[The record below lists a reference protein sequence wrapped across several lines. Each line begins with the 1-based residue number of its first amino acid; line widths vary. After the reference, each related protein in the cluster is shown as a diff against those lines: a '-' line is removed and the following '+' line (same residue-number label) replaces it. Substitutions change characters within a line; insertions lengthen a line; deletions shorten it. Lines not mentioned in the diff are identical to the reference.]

1 MKFFDCH
8 RWRSLLRAA
17 ATVALIAP
25 AAGAVNA
32 QSVCDSA
39 EVWFRQSHSE
49 LDTTFGDNGAQLRR
63 MTAGLDTLMATDGY
77 RLRSVR
83 VVGAASP
90 EGSARF
96 NSELSKLRAG
106 SICDY
111 FANRGL
117 RPDSLSV
124 DYRGRD
130 WSGLLQLVN
139 DDESVPARAE
149 VMKIVEGV
157 IASGSNEAEVGN
169 RALARLKRLGG
180 GSAYGYI
187 YTRLFPKL
195 RSSRLFVEYEPAGNR
210 QPLYVDVI
218 TSPEPDSLPEPD
230 AMIEQEIAEGVTFTP
245 EENHRKLY
253 MGLKTN
259 MLYDALALP
268 NIGAE
273 FYIGRGWSVG
283 ANWMYGWWDRD
294 NRHRYWRAYGGD
306 VNVRR
311 WLGSAAAD
319 MPLAG
324 HHIGLYAGV
333 VTYDFEFGHTGYMGG
348 NPGGNIFD
356 RCNYFGGIE
365 YGYSLPVGR
374 RLNIDFTI
382 GIGYLGGK
390 YQKYVPCESGGYL
403 WQSTHRVGWFGP
415 TKAEI
420 SLVWLIGSDNFNGRK

>member
-1 MKFFDCH
+1 
-8 RWRSLLRAA
+8 
-17 ATVALIAP
+17 
-25 AAGAVNA
+25 
-32 QSVCDSA
+32 
-39 EVWFRQSHSE
+39 
-49 LDTTFGDNGAQLRR
+49 
-63 MTAGLDTLMATDGY
+63 MATDGY

-149 VMKIVEGV
+149 VMRIVEGV
-157 IASGSNEAEVGN
+157 IASGFNEAEVGN

-245 EENHRKLY
+245 EENHRRLY

-268 NIGAE
+268 ILLKPDE
-273 FYIGRGWSVG
+273 QSFLFTWKKILWLESDSRIKSQRSRLSVLWCG
-283 ANWMYGWWDRD
+283 QE
-294 NRHRYWRAYGGD
+294 
-306 VNVRR
+306 
-311 WLGSAAAD
+311 
-319 MPLAG
+319 
-324 HHIGLYAGV
+324 GLYLCQ
-333 VTYDFEFGHTGYMGG
+333 TQRE
-348 NPGGNIFD
+348 
-356 RCNYFGGIE
+356 
-365 YGYSLPVGR
+365 
-374 RLNIDFTI
+374 
-382 GIGYLGGK
+382 
-390 YQKYVPCESGGYL
+390 
-403 WQSTHRVGWFGP
+403 
-415 TKAEI
+415 
-420 SLVWLIGSDNFNGRK
+420 